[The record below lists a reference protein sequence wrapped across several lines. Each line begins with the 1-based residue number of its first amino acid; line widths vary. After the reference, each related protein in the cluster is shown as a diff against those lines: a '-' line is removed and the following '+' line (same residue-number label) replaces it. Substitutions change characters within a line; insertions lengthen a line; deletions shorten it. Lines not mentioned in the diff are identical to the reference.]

1 MTSSRLEVILYS
13 LERYTNYSI
22 QVLAYTRK
30 GEGVRSD
37 PIYVTTQQDGES
49 RVNPFTALPGNKKK
63 KSLLHGQSAVFSEW
77 LIEPSV

>member
-49 RVNPFTALPGNKKK
+49 RVNPLYCVTRQQEKEVAFTW
-63 KSLLHGQSAVFSEW
+63 AVSC
-77 LIEPSV
+77 V